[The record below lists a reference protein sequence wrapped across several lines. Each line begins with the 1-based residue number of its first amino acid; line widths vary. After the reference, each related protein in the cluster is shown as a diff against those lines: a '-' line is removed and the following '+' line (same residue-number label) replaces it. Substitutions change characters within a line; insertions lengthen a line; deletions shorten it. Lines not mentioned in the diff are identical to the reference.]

1 MSYPEIIT
9 TNDSSSLGILVL
21 NITNLEPITVFRH
34 PILYGVAIY
43 ALLLIIIGTIGK

>member
-1 MSYPEIIT
+1 MSYPEITT
-9 TNDSSSLGILVL
+9 TNDSSSLGVLILNL
-21 NITNLEPITVFRH
+21 TDFDRITLFHH